1 MIAPTGVPRV
11 RDYFLFVKSSWVLVL
26 VTTIVSALV
35 GWVGWDNAKP
45 EYQSTASVFV
55 RTEGSASPLDAYYG
69 DANML
74 GLMETYR
81 QLATSSQITGPVIQK
96 LGLIDSDKELAAR
109 IVILPS
115 ATAMLNITVTGGDAD
130 QTTQIAHEV
139 AADLVAVGNR
149 LALVGGTSATLVVID
164 DASPAQRVGGLSSF
178 VMTGAVLGFAL
189 CVIAVIARALIL
201 DRVQS
206 RGHLERVVG
215 DASAGTPG

>member
-1 MIAPTGVPRV
+1 MITPTGVPRV
-11 RDYFLFVKSSWVLVL
+11 RDYFLFVKNSWVLVL

-35 GWVGWDNAKP
+35 GWVGWDTAKP

-81 QLATSSQITGPVIQK
+81 QLATSSQITAPVIQK
-96 LGLIDSDKELAAR
+96 LGLIESDKELAAR
-109 IVILPS
+109 IVVLPS

-130 QTTQIAHEV
+130 QTNQIAHEV
-139 AADLVAVGNR
+139 ATDLVAVGNR
-149 LALVGGTSATLVVID
+149 LALVAGTSATLVVID

-189 CVIAVIARALIL
+189 CVLAVIARALIL

>member
-1 MIAPTGVPRV
+1 MITPTGVPRV
-11 RDYFLFVKSSWVLVL
+11 RDYFLFVKNSWVLVL
-26 VTTIVSALV
+26 VTTIASALM

-74 GLMETYR
+74 GLMESYR
-81 QLATSSQITGPVIQK
+81 QLATSSQVTAPIIQK
-96 LGLIDSDKELAAR
+96 LGLIESDKELAAR
-109 IVILPS
+109 IVIPPS

-139 AADLVAVGNR
+139 AGDLVAVGNR
-149 LALVGGTSATLVVID
+149 LALVAGTSATLAVID
-164 DASPAQRVGGLSSF
+164 DASPAQRVGGLWSF